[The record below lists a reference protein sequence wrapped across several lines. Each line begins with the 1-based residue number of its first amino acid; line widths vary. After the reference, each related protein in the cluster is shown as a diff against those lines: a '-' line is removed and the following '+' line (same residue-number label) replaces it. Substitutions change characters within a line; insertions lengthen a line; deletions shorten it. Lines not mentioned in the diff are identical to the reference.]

1 MFYREFILGDNPS
14 GLVLPDGSVV
24 GGEDPSLFQGDV
36 LPGQREIMYF
46 DPDNPTVTSTYVYP
60 LETISAW
67 NCFFSSV
74 VASSSAAEATA
85 ATGVSA

>member
-1 MFYREFILGDNPS
+1 MGNSPT

-36 LPGQREIMYF
+36 LPGQREITYY

-60 LETISAW
+60 LETIAAW
-67 NCFFSSV
+67 NSFFSSV
-74 VASSSAAEATA
+74 VASSSTAKAAA